1 MLFDILPEEVKKGV
15 SGLNKNALCEIRLRA
30 GKPAIVSMSG
40 KNFLLGESGLVFE
53 EDKAIF
59 LGREE
64 IEKFIF
70 RASENSIY
78 AVNNQIQQG
87 FITIAGGVRIGVCGS
102 IVVENGKIITINN
115 FSSVNIRIP
124 HEIKNCSLPIIKFLL
139 DEKGFKNTL
148 IISPPG
154 AGKTTFL
161 RDIAL
166 QISNLNLAYNLLVLD
181 ERFEI
186 ASCVNGQNLLNVGK
200 FTDVLSGANK
210 RFGFDVGIRA
220 LKPDI
225 IFTDELA
232 GEEDVNSVIVASSCG
247 IKLAASM
254 HAKNILQLKSNS
266 FFIKL
271 QESGVFE
278 RYIVLSQDN
287 GPGTIDSVFD
297 EKFNCLFCRWEMAI
311 VFCILIVG
319 GSAFIGFQI
328 KNYYVKRSKF
338 FKDAISFCEIVLNET
353 NFNKWEIVLQ
363 RFC

>member
-1 MLFDILPEEVKKGV
+1 MLFEILPDEVKSGV
-15 SGLNKNALCEIRLRA
+15 KALNKSSLCEIRLRA
-30 GKPAIVSMSG
+30 GKPVIVCLSG
-40 KNFLLGESGLVFE
+40 KNFFLGESGVVFDQ
-53 EDKAIF
+53 DKAITISH
-59 LGREE
+59 EE
-64 IEKFIF
+64 IEKFVF

-87 FITIAGGVRIGVCGS
+87 FITIAGGVRIGICGS

-186 ASCVNGQNLLNVGK
+186 ASCVNGKNLLAVGA
-200 FTDVLSGANK
+200 FTDVLSGGNK

-232 GEEDVNSVIVASSCG
+232 GDDDVQCVLEASSCG
-247 IKLAASM
+247 IKLASTM
-254 HAKNILQLKSNS
+254 HAKNITQLKSKS
-266 FFIKL
+266 FFPKL
-271 QESGVFE
+271 EENGVFE
-278 RYIVLSQDN
+278 RYIVLSADG
-287 GPGTIDSVFD
+287 GPGRIDSVFD
-297 EKFNCLFCRWEMAI
+297 EKFNCLFCR
-311 VFCILIVG
+311 
-319 GSAFIGFQI
+319 
-328 KNYYVKRSKF
+328 
-338 FKDAISFCEIVLNET
+338 
-353 NFNKWEIVLQ
+353 
-363 RFC
+363 